1 MYVRTFHL
9 GDVLPDFPR
18 AALAVDGHLHHHHL
32 HTHTHE
38 SRIHVVPP
46 RNACNAWPIE
56 SCDTATKRPACSNN
70 NTFCTDTLA
79 RLVWGVAVEWGYI
92 HVAWSTWNSGLGL
105 LPSPVSHYSLSAT
118 RGARTYPLQR
128 ASLACRHAWVLVRIG
143 LDGSPPL
150 SQAASHRSA
159 AACGVCVCD
168 ASFHCAPST
177 SPLCSFIWRKCRYCF
192 TAFVSFRFFC
202 PHPLK

>member
-1 MYVRTFHL
+1 MLYH
-9 GDVLPDFPR
+9 R
-18 AALAVDGHLHHHHL
+18 A
-32 HTHTHE
+32 THAMH
-38 SRIHVVPP
+38 
-46 RNACNAWPIE
+46 AWPIE

-177 SPLCSFIWRKCRYCF
+177 SPLCSFIWRKCRYCDLHRYRNWVLVL
-192 TAFVSFRFFC
+192 TVKIMVSCVFVARPDFSCRKSFV
-202 PHPLK
+202 PLSN

>member
-1 MYVRTFHL
+1 MCFLTF
-9 GDVLPDFPR
+9 PAQPWQWMATFITTTY
-18 AALAVDGHLHHHHL
+18 
-32 HTHTHE
+32 THTRMSHA
-38 SRIHVVPP
+38 SMLYHRATH
-46 RNACNAWPIE
+46 AMHAWPIE

-79 RLVWGVAVEWGYI
+79 RLVWGVEVEWGYI
-92 HVAWSTWNSGLGL
+92 HVAWSTRNSGLGL

-168 ASFHCAPST
+168 ASFHCAPSA

-192 TAFVSFRFFC
+192 TAFVSFRFFFV
-202 PHPLK
+202 PTH